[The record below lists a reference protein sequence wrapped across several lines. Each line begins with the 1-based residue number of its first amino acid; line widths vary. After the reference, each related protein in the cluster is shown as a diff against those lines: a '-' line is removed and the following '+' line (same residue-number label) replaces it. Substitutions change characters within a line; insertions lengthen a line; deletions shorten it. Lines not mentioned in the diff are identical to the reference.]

1 MYGGVRLE
9 KGSRLAPR
17 EPRNLPKDA
26 TSDRASDSASATPT
40 GVLAEPGFECR
51 FPRRVNVNRHTSVSL
66 IALIVP
72 CLVCAAPDPAPT
84 PSLTIY
90 NQNFAVVRQEIPLD
104 LKSGTT
110 SVRLTDITA
119 HLEPDSVILRDPS
132 GKRPL
137 QVLEQNYRADPVS
150 EVLLLSLYEGK
161 TINFLVQTGG
171 KQEVVPGK
179 IIRSGYVPH
188 DVMAQSRYGG
198 EYYQS
203 QIAYAQNSQP
213 IVEIEGQI
221 RFGLPGT
228 PMFPALADD
237 TVLKPTLQWLLA
249 SDKPG
254 PVLAELSYVTG
265 GLTWQADYNIV
276 APEKG
281 DVVDIVGWVTMDNQS
296 GKDFENARIKLMAG
310 DVNKVQNGQPIDIGY
325 ASLSVGGVVGG
336 MQPPVT
342 EKAFDEYHLYS
353 LARTTTLHD
362 RETKQ
367 VEFVR
372 ANNVATKQ
380 VYIYDGLKIDP
391 NRYNGWNIEMIR
403 NNSEYGTESN
413 PKIWVMREFT
423 NSEANHLGMPLPK
436 GRVRF
441 YRRNDDGQME
451 FTGENVIDHTPRDEK
466 VRVYTGNAFDLT
478 GERRRTDYKVDNNHH
493 TLDESFEI
501 KLRNHKKEPVDIRVV
516 EHLYRWM
523 NWDVPTHSDPFNK
536 TDSKTIEF
544 PVTIAPDAEKT
555 ITYTA
560 HYSW

>member
-1 MYGGVRLE
+1 MKRHL
-9 KGSRLAPR
+9 SALLTFCFLASSFPSFGAD
-17 EPRNLPKDA
+17 E
-26 TSDRASDSASATPT
+26 TP
-40 GVLAEPGFECR
+40 A
-51 FPRRVNVNRHTSVSL
+51 
-66 IALIVP
+66 
-72 CLVCAAPDPAPT
+72 

-90 NQNFAVVRQEIPLD
+90 NQNFAVVRQEVPLD

-150 EVLLLSLYEGK
+150 EALLLSLYEGK
-161 TINFLVQTGG
+161 TINFLVQRAD
-171 KQEVVPGK
+171 KQEIVPGK

-188 DVMAQSRYGG
+188 NSMAQNRYGSD
-198 EYYQS
+198 YYQT
-203 QIAYAQNSQP
+203 QMAYAQATEQP
-213 IVEIEGQI
+213 IIEIEGQV

-237 TVLKPTLQWLLA
+237 AILKPTLQWLLG
-249 SDKPG
+249 SDKGG
-254 PVLAELSYVTG
+254 PMRAELSYVTG
-265 GLTWQADYNIV
+265 GFTWQADYNIV

-281 DVVDIVGWVTMDNQS
+281 DVVDLVGWVTMDNQS
-296 GKDFENARIKLMAG
+296 GKDFQNARIKLMAG
-310 DVNKVQNGQPIDIGY
+310 DVNK
-325 ASLSVGGVVGG
+325 
-336 MQPPVT
+336 MQPGQNYAGQVAYAMKSMAADMTAPTVT
-342 EKAFDEYHLYS
+342 EKSFDEYHLYT
-353 LARTTTLHD
+353 LARATTLHD

-372 ANNVATKQ
+372 ANGVSTKQ
-380 VYIYDGLKIDP
+380 VYIYDGLKLDP
-391 NRYNGWNIEMIR
+391 NRYAGWGYDAIR
-403 NNSEYGTESN
+403 GNAEYGTESN
-413 PKIWVMREFT
+413 PKIWVMREFQ
-423 NSEANHLGMPLPK
+423 NSESNHLGMPLPK

-466 VRVYTGNAFDLT
+466 IRMYTGNAFDMT
-478 GERRRTDYKVDNNHH
+478 GERRRTDYKIENNKHMV
-493 TLDESFEI
+493 DESFEI
-501 KLRNHKKEPVDIRVV
+501 KIRNHKKEAVNVRVV

-523 NWDVPTHSDPFNK
+523 NWDITTHSDSFNK

-544 PVTIAPDAEKT
+544 PITIAPDEEKK